1 MFFSYPWNKK
11 HTHLSQKT
19 YTLSMISK
27 DRYTHLGTTFC
38 SCCFYRFERHFRK
51 TKKGCSI
58 PPISHKN
65 YWGSLYCHEKVLK
78 KVRLAQRYPEFPLP
92 PGSMLSQV
100 WKSCVRQWWSG
111 MTKQTCDQ
119 HWIRRQGS
127 HYFCDWLSVCCE
139 CSLHHCVKS
148 VQIRSFFWSEYRKI
162 RSRKNSVFAHFSRSA
177 SLEKRRTNKYCLWKL
192 I

>member
-1 MFFSYPWNKK
+1 
-11 HTHLSQKT
+11 
-19 YTLSMISK
+19 MISK
-27 DRYTHLGTTFC
+27 DRYTHLGPTFC

-78 KVRLAQRYPEFPLP
+78 KVRLPQRYPEFPLP
-92 PGSMLSQV
+92 PGSMLCQV

-119 HWIRRQGS
+119 HWIRRHGIKVS
-127 HYFCDWLSVCCE
+127 LFLWLIVG
-139 CSLHHCVKS
+139 LLWV
-148 VQIRSFFWSEYRKI
+148 FF
-162 RSRKNSVFAHFSRSA
+162 A
-177 SLEKRRTNKYCLWKL
+177 SLREKCPNTEFFLVRIQENTVQKKLRLLHTFHAVHLSRREEQINTAYGN
-192 I
+192 